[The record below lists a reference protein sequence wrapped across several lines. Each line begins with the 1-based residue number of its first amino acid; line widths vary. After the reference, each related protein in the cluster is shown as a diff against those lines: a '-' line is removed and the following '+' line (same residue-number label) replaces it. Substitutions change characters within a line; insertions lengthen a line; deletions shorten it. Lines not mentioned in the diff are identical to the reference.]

1 MYGLET
7 VGVSPC
13 FSLSHSFYGG
23 FMPTKEVSV
32 EEILHPIELH
42 YQRSIPEMVLD
53 WTKELVTRLQEDY
66 DSNNYTSDRYKF
78 EIQTGRKYHK
88 IYCKNQGV
96 HAFVNKMTGEVFKPA
111 SYKAPA
117 KHVRYDLRRIQ
128 QRRECFAN
136 ADWAG
141 GYLYLRP

>member
-1 MYGLET
+1 MT
-7 VGVSPC
+7 PKRSKVS
-13 FSLSHSFYGG
+13 
-23 FMPTKEVSV
+23 KELTV

-53 WTKELVTRLQEDY
+53 WTKELVTRLYEHNDRQY
-66 DSNNYTSDRYKF
+66 SHNSNPCKF
-78 EIQTGRKYHK
+78 SITTGRKYHK
-88 IYCKNQGV
+88 IVIRIAEV
-96 HAFVNKMTGEVFKPA
+96 HAFVNKETGAVFKPA

-141 GYLYLRP
+141 GYLYLRQ